1 MNGDLGFLG
10 DNGFDPNAHE
20 PQEDFV
26 VLPPGKYPVMI
37 EAAEVKQTK
46 KGDGHY
52 LELTM
57 KVIDG
62 PSVNRKLWDRINIDN
77 PSLKCVE
84 IGLRVLSALAKSVS
98 LPAIQDTSQL
108 VDKCCLASVKVKD
121 NNNEVRTYLPIE
133 HAGQAGSVQQQ
144 CQAPPQQPPAQ
155 QPPAQQPVGNPGFQQ
170 PPQQQY
176 TPDGQNPSQ
185 TPRQAPYQQPP
196 AQQPA
201 PDASSP
207 PPWAR

>member
-1 MNGDLGFLG
+1 MSNGDLGFLG

-77 PSLKCVE
+77 PSQKCVE
-84 IGLRVLSALAKSVS
+84 IGLRVLSALAKSTG

-133 HAGQAGSVQQQ
+133 HAGQAGTVQQQ
-144 CQAPPQQPPAQ
+144 CQAPPQQTQ
-155 QPPAQQPVGNPGFQQ
+155 QPPAQQAPTAGQQAAPQQQAPPAQVPVGNPGFQQ
-170 PPQQQY
+170 PPQQAQ
-176 TPDGQNPSQ
+176 Q
-185 TPRQAPYQQPP
+185 QQPT
-196 AQQPA
+196 AG
-201 PDASSP
+201 SP
-207 PPWAR
+207 PPWARPQG